1 MKIGIVAEN
10 RPLEKRVVMRPT
22 ELAEIADHHEILV
35 ETGAGESVGFL
46 DFEYEEVGAKIVS
59 KEKAYQADLVLRI
72 KEATPKEIALMK
84 PGAILMCMMHLRC
97 NIELERAIKRRKIIA
112 IPLENLKYPFGY
124 RRVEAVVDSGRI
136 GTEYG
141 FKLWGKDP
149 AKALVKIMGYGNMAV
164 GAIRCAARKRAR
176 IEILNR
182 THFTEMDKYLRGTD
196 ILIDAVNRPFR
207 RNVKKE
213 PAFVTRKM
221 LKLLKKGSVVVDLVS
236 NPVGHAPVATMK
248 PTYLN
253 NPYYIVDGIYH
264 TAMWGWPAM
273 EPETITKRYSIQIA
287 PILKE
292 IADKG
297 LNNGTPEYIQK
308 AINSAKKLY

>member
-10 RPLEKRVVMRPT
+10 RPLEKRVAMRPT

-35 ETGAGESVGFL
+35 ETGAGEGVGFL

-59 KEKAYQADLVLRI
+59 REKAYQADLVLRI
-72 KEATPKEIALMK
+72 KEATPAEITLMK

-97 NIELERAIKRRKIIA
+97 NIELERAIKRKKLIA
-112 IPLENLKYPFGY
+112 IPLENLKYPFGR

-141 FKLWGKDP
+141 FKLWGKAP
-149 AKALVKIMGYGNMAV
+149 ATATVKIMGYGNMAV
-164 GAIRCAARKRAR
+164 GAIRTAARKLAR
-176 IEILNR
+176 VVILNR
-182 THFTEMDKYLRGTD
+182 RNFTEMEKHLPGTD

-221 LKLLKKGSVVVDLVS
+221 LKLLKKGSVIVDLVS

-253 NPYYIVDGIYH
+253 NPYYIIDGIYH

-273 EPETITKRYSIQIA
+273 DPETITKRYSIQIA
-287 PILKE
+287 PILRE

-297 LNNGTPEYIQK
+297 LNNGTPEYLQK
-308 AINSAKKLY
+308 AIDSAKKLY